1 MNKTL
6 LAVVIALTPF
16 AVRAQQPAA
25 PSSSQIAPG
34 TMIQVEMLKD
44 IDAKKAHPG
53 DMFQTRLWQDVTSN
67 GRTILPKKTV
77 IVAHVVEAQPRGKDN
92 ADSKLTIAFDKAL
105 LKDHSEL
112 PLHGVVARVQL
123 TPLAVAS
130 GPKKGTQLYSPN
142 VGSTTNIA
150 MPAQLP
156 EAGTGG
162 PDDQLPTP
170 GPTNVRDPD
179 IAVQPDAAGT
189 ATTLTSSKD
198 DVKLKR
204 YATLDVRISD

>member
-6 LAVVIALTPF
+6 LAVIIALAPI

-34 TMIQVEMLKD
+34 TMIQVEMLRD
-44 IDAKKAHPG
+44 IDAKKAHS
-53 DMFQTRLWQDVTSN
+53 DDSFQTRLWEDVTSN
-67 GRTILPKKTV
+67 GKIILPKKTV
-77 IVAHVVEAQPRGKDN
+77 IVAHVVEARPRGKDN
-92 ADSKLTIAFDKAL
+92 AESKLTVAFDKAL
-105 LKDHSEL
+105 LKDHTEL

-123 TPLAVAS
+123 TPMAVAA
-130 GPKKGTQLYSPN
+130 GRKKDTQLYSPN
-142 VGSTTNIA
+142 AGSTTNIA

-162 PDDQLPTP
+162 PDDQLPAP
-170 GPTNVRDPD
+170 GPTNVRDLN
-179 IAVQPDAAGT
+179 IGVQPDASGT

-204 YATLDVRISD
+204 YATLDVRIAQ